1 MGNENNEENLTVD
14 LAEEAAAAMA
24 EAMGE
29 AEATQE
35 TEEPQAQ
42 EPASEPATEEAPEAE
57 QAATPEVPETQ
68 DAPQEEADTAPE
80 EPEQD
85 TIGLPSMNAEERA
98 QFEALTPEAQAAA
111 SAFLERREKDMV
123 RHFKSKTKDAAAL
136 QTDFGPVAQMFEPF
150 REQLKQTGMSP
161 FVYIKNLADMDR
173 FATQDPLGYMEH
185 VAKSLNV
192 DKQQLAQRLGLTS
205 EENDWFSPENP
216 QQQAQ
221 PQQQPNPAQPQP
233 AAQSPEVLEVQAFA
247 SEMVDGVILHP
258 HFQAVA
264 NDMAAL
270 AEFNPD
276 DDLGALYTKACQLHG
291 LVNPARPSSP
301 VNQQA
306 AGFAAAKQKV
316 ARAQTAS
323 KVASSAP
330 ATPEAPNFD
339 EMSTDQIFEHFV
351 THGQ

>member
-14 LAEEAAAAMA
+14 LADEAAAAMA

-29 AEATQE
+29 APGVEDVAETPAEQE
-35 TEEPQAQ
+35 QAPEGQPEAQ
-42 EPASEPATEEAPEAE
+42 EAEPAPAPS
-57 QAATPEVPETQ
+57 
-68 DAPQEEADTAPE
+68 EADEAQEGPE
-80 EPEQD
+80 EGQGEPEND
-85 TIGLPSMNAEERA
+85 LLSLPSMNAEERA
-98 QFEALTPEAQAAA
+98 QFDALTPEAQAAA
-111 SAFLERREKDMV
+111 SAFLQRREQDMV
-123 RHFKSKTKDAAAL
+123 GQFNKKMQSVANL
-136 QTDFGPVAQMFEPF
+136 QTDFGPVAQMLEPF
-150 REQLKQTGMSP
+150 RDQLKQTGMSP

-192 DKQQLAQRLGLTS
+192 DKQQLAQRLGLVN
-205 EENDWFSPENP
+205 EGDDWFSSETP

-221 PQQQPNPAQPQP
+221 PEQQPNPAQFQP

-247 SEMVDGVILHP
+247 SEMVDGVILRP
-258 HFQAVA
+258 HFNAVA

-276 DDLGALYTKACQLHG
+276 DDLDALYSKACQLHG
-291 LVNPARPSSP
+291 LVNPARPAP
-301 VNQQA
+301 PADPQA
-306 AGFAAAKQKV
+306 ANFAAAKQKV

-323 KVASSAP
+323 KVASSTP

-339 EMSTDQIFEHFV
+339 EMNTAQMLEHFA